1 MEFYYGHF
9 QVSSIEIERI
19 CNRVNDAILETAAI
33 GVPPIG
39 GGPEQ
44 LIIAAV
50 LKDQS
55 SQVEDLNQ
63 LKLAFNVALK
73 KLNPLFK
80 VRPLFLRFCR
90 RLHPKFY
97 VANHRGTS
105 LNSLCFPLYAGFFCC
120 RGSITPKNRLEQ
132 GHEESPAQGILPSTT
147 GEEVKNLD
155 RIYFLQM
162 YYLKKGL
169 YSKLC
174 ISILRPFITQL
185 IIYL

>member
-1 MEFYYGHF
+1 MQVLRRHGDEFERTCDGYYRAHGRADDTMNLGGIKVYHALWICGNMQLHIWNVSFHSPLIQSDGPF

-44 LIIAAV
+44 LTIAVV

-63 LKLAFNVALK
+63 LKLAFNAALK

-80 VRPLFLRFCR
+80 VPPLFVCICHW
-90 RLHPKFY
+90 LHPGFMWQTTEG
-97 VANHRGTS
+97 VTE
-105 LNSLCFPLYAGFFCC
+105 LCL
-120 RGSITPKNRLEQ
+120 
-132 GHEESPAQGILPSTT
+132 LPF
-147 GEEVKNLD
+147 V
-155 RIYFLQM
+155 RRFL
-162 YYLKKGL
+162 L
-169 YSKLC
+169 
-174 ISILRPFITQL
+174 
-185 IIYL
+185 